1 MKIAKLIRKT
11 KVSHPSDRYDLE
23 VEDNNNFFANGLLV
37 HNSCTVFT
45 RVVEEDNRAFFGHWL
60 VTSKGQGGNKG
71 LALYDNEKN
80 RTSNVYVHV
89 FLTNGMAEKFER
101 AAEVLGITGQFTVFG
116 ETFGSG
122 VQDLTY
128 GATNGE
134 KLFRGFDV
142 YVGCAP
148 MGRYLNLDEK
158 KAFFEAA
165 DVPMVPVL
173 YRGPFSVEAM
183 KLYTDGKETVS
194 GREACI
200 REGIVIRVAQ
210 ERQEADI
217 GRVMLKSVSAAY
229 LTRKGGTEF
238 T

>member
-60 VTSKGQGGNKG
+60 VTSKGQGGDKG

-210 ERQEADI
+210 ERYEADI